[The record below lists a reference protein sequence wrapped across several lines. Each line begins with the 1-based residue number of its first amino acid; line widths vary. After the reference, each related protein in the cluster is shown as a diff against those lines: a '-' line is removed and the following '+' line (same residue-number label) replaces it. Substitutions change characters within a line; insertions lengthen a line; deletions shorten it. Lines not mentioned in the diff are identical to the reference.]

1 MGKGIQHR
9 YSKLLIPLPPVDSIK
24 YQVEGIFD
32 QLYQEA
38 DPPLFIQ
45 TDAFEGYGI
54 PWIDWYGR
62 PESVLGY
69 KQSEELRRKMKHFQN
84 YIDSEIIDYLDENDW
99 NFVDDYREVFQR
111 NSTGGWR
118 FWEEDRFHKVIL
130 TPRFDLLEF
139 FEGNNN
145 RVYSFNISREQLTPD
160 FVDYGMRRVL
170 GPYYKSIRKLFRR
183 GIFQSWKYGDEV
195 YQAVKP

>member
-1 MGKGIQHR
+1 MYGKK
-9 YSKLLIPLPPVDSIK
+9 YSRLLILLPPIDSIRHRM
-24 YQVEGIFD
+24 EDIFE
-32 QLYQEA
+32 QIYQES

-45 TDAFEGYGI
+45 TDVFEGYGI
-54 PWIDWYGR
+54 PWVDWYSR
-62 PESVLGY
+62 PESVLSD
-69 KQSEELRRKMKHFQN
+69 KQSEELRRKIKNFKS

-99 NFVDDYREVFQR
+99 DFVDNYREVFQR

-130 TPRFDLLEF
+130 TPRFDPLEF
-139 FEGNNN
+139 FEGNSN

-160 FVDYGMRRVL
+160 FIDLGMRRIL
-170 GPYYKSIRKLFRR
+170 GPYYGSLRKLCRR
-183 GIFQSWKYGDEV
+183 GIFQSWKYGEEI